1 MALER
6 REVDLIVTH
15 AAELVT
21 ATGRSTR
28 PASGRGQNDISVIPD
43 GAIAIQQGMIVH
55 VGRSSEVVSQYRSR
69 RVIDATGKVALP
81 GLVDPHTHVV
91 FAGSR
96 EKEFEMKL
104 AGKTYMEI
112 LAAGG
117 GILSTVAETRKIGK
131 RRLTEICHERA
142 QSLLLHGTTT
152 IEVKSGYGL
161 STEEEIKCL
170 EVANSLE
177 KAGPFHVV
185 PTFLGAHAVPL
196 EYQGRNDEYVNL
208 VIEDMIPIVAKSK
221 LARFCDVFCERD
233 VFTADQTRRILEAAG
248 EAGLGM
254 KIHADEFTD
263 TGGALLAAEIGATSA
278 DHLLCSSDEGL
289 KEMARRRIVG
299 VLLPAAPLTLMMNR
313 YPNARKMIE
322 YGVPIAL
329 GTDLSPSCM
338 LESQQMSVALAC
350 YCMRMT
356 PAEAI
361 VATTINAAHAIGE
374 AGRTGSLEPRK
385 KADIV
390 IMNIPNH
397 RFLGYK
403 FGVNLVQTVI
413 KDGEVVVEDQRLVT

>member
-1 MALER
+1 
-6 REVDLIVTH
+6 
-15 AAELVT
+15 
-21 ATGRSTR
+21 
-28 PASGRGQNDISVIPD
+28 
-43 GAIAIQQGMIVH
+43 
-55 VGRSSEVVSQYRSR
+55 
-69 RVIDATGKVALP
+69 LP
-81 GLVDPHTHVV
+81 GLVDPHTHLV

-185 PTFLGAHAVPL
+185 PTFLGAHAIPL

-221 LARFCDVFCERD
+221 LARFCDVF
-233 VFTADQTRRILEAAG
+233 TADQTRRILETAG

-263 TGGALLAAEIGATSA
+263 TGGALLATKIGATSA

-374 AGRTGSLEPRK
+374 AGKTGSLEPRK